1 MKIRI
6 SLALLALIGL
16 TTISSAFAPAPVYRE
31 PPKPKVPEIYT
42 AMQGTWEINQNINN
56 AMMMR
61 RGIAMKRVQQQIRIQ
76 GTTWAYIY
84 NNGGVEAESTKY
96 EIVLDPKA
104 SPPTLDLKQSN
115 QNIWGGKG
123 GGPGGMQQIEQIAMK
138 GIVKVEAN
146 TLTFCYVYGYQQNA
160 ERPKHFIEGNQV
172 MPNGTQTM
180 TMTLKRVK

>member
-31 PPKPKVPEIYT
+31 PPKPKVPELYT

-61 RGIAMKRVQQQIRIQ
+61 RGMAMKRVQQQIRIQ

-104 SPPTLDLKQSN
+104 SPPTLDLKQNN
-115 QNIWGGKG
+115 QNVWGGG
-123 GGPGGMQQIEQIAMK
+123 GFAPGGGMQQIETIAMK
-138 GIVKVEAN
+138 GIVKVEGD
-146 TLTFCYVYGYQQNA
+146 TLTFCYVYGHQQNA
-160 ERPKHFIEGNQV
+160 ERPKHFVEGNQIL
-172 MPNGTQTM
+172 NGVQTM
-180 TMTLKRVK
+180 TMTLKKVK